1 MSSRAFGQILDC
13 IIIGGG
19 PAGFSAAIY
28 LARAEIK
35 HILFT
40 GLNPGGQ
47 LIATENIANY
57 PGFKNGISGYKLM
70 EVFKEQSEK
79 FGTKV
84 KYNSV
89 VKINLNIKPKLQNNV
104 LNMHETVLDNS
115 LKIQTKTII
124 IATGAQPR
132 YLNIENEK
140 NLLGKGISTCA
151 NCDGSFFKE
160 KKVAIIGGGD
170 KATEEAI
177 YLSNIC
183 KKVYIIIRDNKMKA
197 SKILQNQV
205 LNINNV
211 EIFYN
216 HKVIKLIGKQKLKAV
231 YCKNRKNNIN
241 SLFHV
246 DAIFLAIGHI
256 PNTLICKPNIKLDK
270 NGYIITKSSITNI
283 PGIFAAGDV
292 QDPIYQQAIT
302 AAAYGCI
309 SAIEVEK
316 YLRTSDISYNFS

>member
-1 MSSRAFGQILDC
+1 MSSRVLGQIFDC

-19 PAGFSAAIY
+19 PAGYTAAIY

-40 GLNPGGQ
+40 GFQPGGQ
-47 LIATENIANY
+47 LISTKKIENY
-57 PGFKNGISGYKLM
+57 PGFKDGISGYNLM
-70 EVFKEQSEK
+70 ESFKAQSEK
-79 FGTKV
+79 FGTQV

-89 VKINLNIKPKLQNNV
+89 VKIKINRKPKV
-104 LNMHETVLDNS
+104 MNMHETVLDNS
-115 LKIQTKTII
+115 LKIKTKAII
-124 IATGAQPR
+124 IATGANTR

-140 NLLGKGISTCA
+140 KLIGKGLYTCA
-151 NCDGSFFKE
+151 NCDGYFFKE
-160 KKVAIIGGGD
+160 KKVAVIGGGD
-170 KATEEAI
+170 KAAEESI

-197 SKILQNQV
+197 SKILQKQV
-205 LNINNV
+205 VNINNV

-216 HKVIKLIGKQKLKAV
+216 HKVRKLIGKQKLQAI
-231 YCKNRKNNIN
+231 YCKNRTNNRTY
-241 SLFHV
+241 LFHV
-246 DAIFLAIGHI
+246 EAIFLAIGQI

-270 NGYIITKSSITNI
+270 DGYIITKSTITNI

-292 QDPIYQQAIT
+292 QDSSYRQAIT
-302 AAAYGCI
+302 SAASGCI

-316 YLRTSDISYNFS
+316 YLRTEVE